1 MDAKQVTEQAASVP
15 TTLPF
20 RAVLTPHRSL
30 SKPGFLIVM
39 GVLGAVSFAAG
50 IAFTMI
56 GAWPVFGFFG
66 LDVLL
71 VYVAFKLNYR
81 AARATETIEVTR
93 DDLKITH
100 TAASGRTRRI
110 TTMNPTWSRVDAREA
125 PDGSVDLF
133 LTSRAR
139 SIPVARCL
147 GSDQRRDF
155 AVALRAALKLV
166 REPIWPR

>member
-1 MDAKQVTEQAASVP
+1 MDVQQQTEQVP
-15 TTLPF
+15 TALPF

-30 SKPGFLIVM
+30 SRPGFLIVM
-39 GVLGAVSFAAG
+39 GVLAAVSFVAG
-50 IAFTMI
+50 IAFTLI

-71 VYVAFKLNYR
+71 VYAAFKLNYR
-81 AARATETIEVTR
+81 AARASETIEVTR

-100 TAASGRTRRI
+100 TAANGRTQRV
-110 TTMNPTWSRVDAREA
+110 TTMNPTWSRLDALEA

-139 SIPVARCL
+139 RVPIACCL
-147 GSDQRRDF
+147 GSDQRREF
-155 AVALRAALKLV
+155 AVALRAALRLV
-166 REPIWPR
+166 REPVWPTR